1 MSIRFPGD
9 GWIFFSSSGFSF
21 CRRIFSLRLK
31 FYDFSFGQPPVVET
45 NEFNALSLGYIPY
58 GTIADANALAH
69 IVVDDPNVGKY
80 TESLD
85 NDRAL
90 FRPRIDE
97 WLLDFH
103 CDLLLEQMITT
114 MKC

>member
-1 MSIRFPGD
+1 MIS
-9 GWIFFSSSGFSF
+9 
-21 CRRIFSLRLK
+21 RLGK
-31 FYDFSFGQPPVVET
+31 PSVVET
-45 NEFNALSLGYIPY
+45 NELNAFSLGYIPY
-58 GTIADANALAH
+58 ETIADANALAH
-69 IVVDDPNVGKY
+69 IIVDDPNVGKY

-103 CDLLLEQMITT
+103 LHLLLERMIAG
-114 MKC
+114 MKCYMFRAVLGSRRRR

>member
-1 MSIRFPGD
+1 
-9 GWIFFSSSGFSF
+9 
-21 CRRIFSLRLK
+21 
-31 FYDFSFGQPPVVET
+31 VVET
-45 NEFNALSLGYIPY
+45 NEVNALSPGYVPY

-69 IVVDDPNVGKY
+69 MIVDDPNVGKY

-90 FRPRIDE
+90 FRPGIGE
-97 WLLDFH
+97 WLLDGH
-103 CDLLLEQMITT
+103 WNSLLEQMIAG